1 MSSGLGIVPSQRP
14 VDSVAVKGLYNEA
27 VAQERQWQLATTCA
41 PITQMGAHEGT
52 YPTDA
57 TWRGVD
63 LSTDANIA
71 SEVALSATNYAPL
84 AIDFSSNSYRC
95 ARYQLGQI
103 DIPDREAAKLL
114 LDNGVDVESYSSRI
128 LAGRSAALHYYH
140 TFTALGTSGNYTNA
154 ADPGNITSASFAL
167 VGLLDTV
174 EDALLDEEAWDI
186 GAPLDIW
193 IARDV
198 KKHLKLNTEIRNR
211 VGTANDTIP
220 TDDDV
225 LQFFRDY
232 LPGVKNV
239 NYVTGKYK
247 AANGTK
253 TDIFS
258 GKIAFTVP
266 GSGLEKSFL
275 KTIVPSDNSGGP
287 LDMRS
292 ERVEAMPG
300 LRMYADAYYDVHVA
314 DAGAGYL
321 AYDLLS

>member
-1 MSSGLGIVPSQRP
+1 MSNGLGVVPSQRP

-27 VAQERQWQLATTCA
+27 IAQERQWALATTCA
-41 PITQMGAHEGT
+41 PISAFGAHEGT

-63 LSTDANIA
+63 LSTDVNIA
-71 SEVALSATNYAPL
+71 NEVALSATNYAPL

-95 ARYQLGQI
+95 KRYQLGQI
-103 DIPDREAAKLL
+103 DLADREAAKLL
-114 LDNGVDVESYSSRI
+114 TDNGIDVESYTSNI
-128 LAGRSAALHYYH
+128 LTGRAAALHYYH
-140 TFTALGTSGNYTNA
+140 VFTALGTSSNYTNA
-154 ADPGNITSASFAL
+154 ADSGDITSASFS
-167 VGLLDTV
+167 VIGLLDTV

-186 GAPLDIW
+186 GAPLDVW
-193 IARDV
+193 IARDC
-198 KKHLKLNTEIRNR
+198 KRYLKLLTEIRNR

-225 LQFFRDY
+225 LAFFRDY
-232 LPGVKNV
+232 LPGVQSV

-275 KTIVPSDNSGGP
+275 KTIVPNDNSGGP
-287 LDMRS
+287 LDIRT

-300 LRMYADAYYDVHVA
+300 QRVYADGYYDIHIA

-321 AYDLLS
+321 AYDLLT